1 MLDLCRIDEAN
12 VSAAR
17 ASFFRA
23 RFAAAAAAVVFANAV
38 RRGEWER
45 GDDYK
50 FALEMIVAPIYFRA
64 LVTQQP
70 LRTWSVAPAVDLIL
84 AGVGARI

>member
-1 MLDLCRIDEAN
+1 LLDLCRIDEAN

-23 RFAAAAAAVVFANAV
+23 RFAAAAVVFANAV

-50 FALEMIVAPIYFRA
+50 FALEMLVAPIYFRA

-70 LRTWSVAPAVDLIL
+70 LRTWPVEPAVDLIL